1 MRLVDRLEPIL
12 IPLIDRLFARLPRPR
27 PDPARLRGCR
37 VVAHRGA
44 HGPGRPE
51 NTLPA
56 FDAALACGAWGIEFD
71 LRWTRDGVPVV
82 VHDPDLARVFG
93 LDVAVGRTAAAELQ
107 RLCPQV
113 PTLAEV
119 LARYGGRAHLMVEL
133 KAEPLPEPGRRN
145 RILGELF
152 AGLAPVRDY
161 HLLSLSPEML
171 EPGDLRP
178 GGGLRCGGRPE
189 PARIQPGGP
198 APGLGRGRRPLRA
211 HGQPPGRPPPP
222 GGAGGGD
229 GLHPVGE
236 RALPR
241 GRPRGGLDLQ
251 QPRGGAAAP
260 DSGRGGSLTK

>member
-12 IPLIDRLFARLPRPR
+12 LPLIDRLFARLPRPR

-107 RLCPQV
+107 RLCPPV

-161 HLLSLSPEML
+161 HVLSLSPEML
-171 EPGDLRP
+171 NQATFAPAAACVAVAGLNLRAFSREALRRGW
-178 GGGLRCGGRPE
+178 GGS
-189 PARIQPGGP
+189 PATTRSRAAAGSTATTGP
-198 APGLGRGRRPLRA
+198 GRRWGRA
-211 HGQPPGRPPPP
+211 T
-222 GGAGGGD
+222 
-229 GLHPVGE
+229 
-236 RALPR
+236 
-241 GRPRGGLDLQ
+241 
-251 QPRGGAAAP
+251 
-260 DSGRGGSLTK
+260 SGRRTRSTARSTAGWTGSSATTRRSCST

>member
-12 IPLIDRLFARLPRPR
+12 LPLIDRLFARLPRPR

-56 FDAALACGAWGIEFD
+56 FDAALTCGAWGIELD

-93 LDVAVGRTAAAELQ
+93 LDVAVGRTAAAELK

-119 LARYGGRAHLMVEL
+119 LARCGGRAHLMVEL
-133 KAEPLPEPGRRN
+133 KAEPIPEPGRRN

-152 AGLAPVRDY
+152 AGLTPVRDY
-161 HLLSLSPEML
+161 HLLSLVPEML
-171 EPGDLRP
+171 DQVSFAPAAACVAVAGLNLRAFSREALRRGW
-178 GGGLRCGGRPE
+178 GGVAGHYALTGSRRVDRHHRAGQAVGTGYIRSANALYRE
-189 PARIQPGGP
+189 V
-198 APGLGRGRRPLRA
+198 GRGVDWIFSNHAAELQRLI
-211 HGQPPGRPPPP
+211 Q
-222 GGAGGGD
+222 GAG
-229 GLHPVGE
+229 
-236 RALPR
+236 
-241 GRPRGGLDLQ
+241 
-251 QPRGGAAAP
+251 AP
-260 DSGRGGSLTK
+260 